1 MTLQATRVAGWA
13 TGFGNMLDKELGS
26 WWRTRRWLVHLI
38 LWQVVVS
45 GFILLISLE
54 QRSQSSPESALNEVM
69 NVFFQAG
76 GFFSLLG
83 AVLVSQGSI
92 VGERRSGTA
101 AWVLTKPTTR
111 KTFVLSKL
119 VAITGTF
126 LLLAVVLPAIAVL
139 GICQVI
145 WGQTPALIHFAEGI
159 GILSLHHAFYIAI
172 TLMLGT
178 LFKARGPVAGAAL
191 GLWLSGQIL
200 PNFAPKWLSL
210 VMPWPLA
217 QSAASIALWKPVP
230 FPLWIPVVSTAS
242 LGLIAVLV
250 ALWRFEREE
259 F

>member
-1 MTLQATRVAGWA
+1 MSLTATRVAGWA

-26 WWRTRRWLVHLI
+26 WWHTRRWLVHLI
-38 LWQVVVS
+38 LWQVVIS

-54 QRSQSSPESALNEVM
+54 QRGESSPEGGVNEM
-69 NVFFQAG
+69 MQVFFQAG
-76 GFFSLLG
+76 GFFSLIG
-83 AVLVSQGSI
+83 AVLASQGAI

-111 KTFVLSKL
+111 KSFVISKL

-126 LLLAVVLPAIAVL
+126 LLLSLVLPSIVVLI
-139 GICQVI
+139 ICQLV
-145 WGQTPALIHFAEGI
+145 WGQIPAPIHYVEAI
-159 GILSLHHAFYIAI
+159 GILALHQAFYIAG

-191 GLWLSGQIL
+191 GFWLSGQII

-210 VMPWPLA
+210 VMPWALA
-217 QSAASIALWKPVP
+217 RSAASIAVWQPIG
-230 FPLWIPVVSTAS
+230 FPLWIPVASTAG

>member
-1 MTLQATRVAGWA
+1 MSLAATRVAGWA

-26 WWRTRRWLVHLI
+26 WWRTRRWFVHLV

-54 QRSQSSPESALNEVM
+54 GEGSPASAVDEVM
-69 NVFFQAG
+69 QVFFQAG
-76 GFFSLLG
+76 GFFALIG
-83 AVLVSQGSI
+83 AVLVTQGAI

-126 LLLAVVLPAIAVL
+126 LLLSLVLPSIAVL
-139 GICQVI
+139 IICQVVF
-145 WGQTPALIHFAEGI
+145 GQIPGVTHYLEAV
-159 GILSLHHAFYIAI
+159 GILALHQSFYIAL

-178 LFKARGPVAGAAL
+178 LFRARGPVAGAAL
-191 GLWLSGQIL
+191 GFWLAGNIL
-200 PNFAPKWLSL
+200 PNFAPQWLMM
-210 VMPWPLA
+210 VTPWPLA
-217 QSAASIALWKPVP
+217 RSAASLAVWKPIA
-230 FPLWIPVVSTAS
+230 FPLWIPVASTAG